1 MANNG
6 YISSSGINQIFTTGP
21 YTGSVVT
28 SSYSTSDGILFGPPI
43 DFFQSFISGTI
54 DEISTCNDVFKRYYY
69 DPINCPPGDCLAPI
83 ALSAT
88 VANCTNYDYNY
99 YFYFN
104 SSSAA
109 AEYSTIEYSTFSDF
123 SSNTGSLIVT
133 NSVGYRNLID
143 ISNLGL
149 LPIKTSN
156 VYFRVFNS
164 CSING
169 TSSYSNIV
177 SASCQTPP
185 PPTTPTFTVRLKNSM
200 VGTNNA
206 LYYTYNGTEY
216 VLFGNPYT
224 SNPDIFKNNTVNLDI
239 TTLSSLDIPFKTLFP
254 DNNVYTVIATA
265 SSTDLNGVV
274 YTSLN
279 DSTPQT
285 FYGDV
290 NQETNIYPYNFYYNT
305 KGTPDA
311 SITIDRSLWN
321 NSGLIEIKFT
331 NLTPSEEN
339 NPWGYTDTGGGGGQ
353 SYY

>member
-1 MANNG
+1 MAKNG

-21 YTGSVVT
+21 YKRSVVT
-28 SSYSTSDGILFGPPI
+28 SSYSTSGDILFGPTI
-43 DFFQSFISGTI
+43 DFFKSFISGTI

-133 NSVGYRNLID
+133 NSVGYTNPIN

-216 VLFGNPYT
+216 VLFG
-224 SNPDIFKNNTVNLDI
+224 DNTVNLYI
-239 TTLSSLDIPFKTLFP
+239 TTLSSLNIPFKTLFP

-265 SSTDLNGVV
+265 SSTALNGFV
-274 YTSLN
+274 TTILN

-285 FYGDV
+285 FHGDV

-321 NSGLIEIKFT
+321 DSGLIEIEFT
-331 NLTPSEEN
+331 NLIPSEEN
-339 NPWGYTDTGGGGGQ
+339 NPWGYRNIKGGGGA
-353 SYY
+353 SIY

>member
-69 DPINCPPGDCLAPI
+69 DPINCPPGDCLAPT

-88 VANCTNYDYNY
+88 VANCTNYDYKY

-133 NSVGYRNLID
+133 NSVGYTNLIN

-185 PPTTPTFTVRLKNSM
+185 PPTTSYFTVRLKNSM

-216 VLFGNPYT
+216 VLFG
-224 SNPDIFKNNTVNLDI
+224 SNTVFLGI
-239 TTLSSLDIPFKTLFP
+239 TTLSSLNIPFKTLFP
-254 DNNVYTVIATA
+254 DNNVYTVIVRDP
-265 SSTDLNGVV
+265 STTLNGFV
-274 YTSLN
+274 TTILN
-279 DSTPQT
+279 DSTPT
-285 FYGDV
+285 FYGEIV
-290 NQETNIYPYNFYYNT
+290 KQSTNTYPYNLYYNT
-305 KGTPDA
+305 EGTPDA

-321 NSGLIEIKFT
+321 SSGLIEIEFT
-331 NLTPSEEN
+331 NSTPSTEN
-339 NPWGYTDTGGGGGQ
+339 NPWGYIIIGDGGGS
-353 SYY
+353 SY

>member
-28 SSYSTSDGILFGPPI
+28 SSYSTSGDILFGPTI
-43 DFFQSFISGTI
+43 NFFQSFISGTI

-69 DPINCPPGDCLAPI
+69 DPINCPPGDCLAPT

-88 VANCTNYDYNY
+88 VANCTNYDYKY

-133 NSVGYRNLID
+133 NSVGYTNPIN

-185 PPTTPTFTVRLKNSM
+185 PPTTPTFTVRLKNNILNS
-200 VGTNNA
+200 NNA

-216 VLFGNPYT
+216 VLFGR
-224 SNPDIFKNNTVNLDI
+224 NTVKQDGTTSDLNI

-254 DNNVYTVIATA
+254 DNNVYTVIVRDPSTA
-265 SSTDLNGVV
+265 LNGFV
-274 YTSLN
+274 TTILN
-279 DSTPQT
+279 DSTPT
-285 FYGDV
+285 FYGEIV
-290 NQETNIYPYNFYYNT
+290 NQSTNTYPYNLYYNT
-305 KGTPDA
+305 EGTPDA

-321 NSGLIEIKFT
+321 NSGLIEIEFT
-331 NLTPSEEN
+331 NRTPLTEN
-339 NPWGYTDTGGGGGQ
+339 NPWGYRIIGGGGGQ
-353 SYY
+353 SY

>member
-21 YTGSVVT
+21 YKGSVVT
-28 SSYSTSDGILFGPPI
+28 SSYSNDNTLSGPI
-43 DFFQSFISGTI
+43 INFAQSFIPGVI
-54 DEISTCNDVFKRYYY
+54 DELSTCNDTFQRYYY
-69 DPINCPPGDCLAPI
+69 DPINCPIGNCLAPI

-104 SSSAA
+104 SSSVAA
-109 AEYSTIEYSTFSDF
+109 DYSTIEYSTFSDF

-133 NSVGYRNLID
+133 NSVGYANPINV
-143 ISNLGL
+143 SNLGL

-177 SASCQTPP
+177 SASCQTSP

-200 VGTNNA
+200 VGSNNA

-216 VLFGNPYT
+216 VLFGG
-224 SNPDIFKNNTVNLDI
+224 NTVNLNI
-239 TTLSSLDIPFKTLFP
+239 TTLSSLNIPFRTLFP
-254 DNNVYTVIATA
+254 YDNVYTVIATA
-265 SSTDLNGVV
+265 SSTAFNGFVTTILNEN
-274 YTSLN
+274 TL
-279 DSTPQT
+279 T
-285 FYGDV
+285 FYGETV
-290 NQETNIYPYNFYYNT
+290 NQSTNTYPYNLYYNT
-305 KGTPDA
+305 EGTPDA

-321 NSGLIEIKFT
+321 DSGLIEIEFT
-331 NLTPSEEN
+331 NLIPSEEN
-339 NPWGYTDTGGGGGQ
+339 NPWAYKILGDGGGA
-353 SYY
+353 SL

>member
-21 YTGSVVT
+21 YKRSVVT
-28 SSYSTSDGILFGPPI
+28 SSYSTSGDILFGPTI

-54 DEISTCNDVFKRYYY
+54 DELSTCNDTFKRYYY
-69 DPINCPPGDCLAPI
+69 DPINCPIGNCLAPI

-104 SSSAA
+104 SSSVAA
-109 AEYSTIEYSTFSDF
+109 DYSIIEYSTFSDF

-133 NSVGYRNLID
+133 NSVGYANPINV
-143 ISNLGL
+143 SNLGL

-164 CSING
+164 CIKNG

-177 SASCQTPP
+177 SASCQTSP
-185 PPTTPTFTVRLKNSM
+185 PPTTPTFTVRLKNSI

-216 VLFGNPYT
+216 VLFG
-224 SNPDIFKNNTVNLDI
+224 SNTVKQDGETSDLNI
-239 TTLSSLDIPFKTLFP
+239 TTLSSLDIPFRTLFP
-254 DNNVYTVIATA
+254 DNNVYTVIVRA
-265 SSTDLNGVV
+265 SSTALNGFV
-274 YTSLN
+274 TTILN
-279 DSTPQT
+279 ESTLT
-285 FYGDV
+285 FYGEIV
-290 NQETNIYPYNFYYNT
+290 NQSTNTYPYNLYYNT
-305 KGTPDA
+305 EGTPDA

-331 NLTPSEEN
+331 NLIPSEEN
-339 NPWGYTDTGGGGGQ
+339 NPWYYNPGGGGGAI
-353 SYY
+353 SY

>member
-21 YTGSVVT
+21 YNGSVVT
-28 SSYSTSDGILFGPPI
+28 SSYSNDNTLSGPI
-43 DFFQSFISGTI
+43 INFAQSFIPGVI
-54 DEISTCNDVFKRYYY
+54 DELSTCNDTFQRYYY
-69 DPINCPPGDCLAPI
+69 DPINCPIGNCLAPI

-104 SSSAA
+104 SSSVAA
-109 AEYSTIEYSTFSDF
+109 DYSTIEYSTFSDF

-133 NSVGYRNLID
+133 NSVGYANPINV
-143 ISNLGL
+143 SNLGL

-177 SASCQTPP
+177 SASCQTSP

-200 VGTNNA
+200 VGSNNA

-216 VLFGNPYT
+216 VLFGG
-224 SNPDIFKNNTVNLDI
+224 NTVNLTI
-239 TTLSSLDIPFKTLFP
+239 TTLSSLNIPFRTLFP
-254 DNNVYTVIATA
+254 YDNVYTIIATA
-265 SSTDLNGVV
+265 SSTTLNGFV
-274 YTSLN
+274 TTILN
-279 DSTPQT
+279 ESTPT
-285 FYGDV
+285 FYGEIV
-290 NQETNIYPYNFYYNT
+290 NQSTNTYPYNLYYNT
-305 KGTPDA
+305 EGTPDA
-311 SITIDRSLWN
+311 SIIIDRSLWN
-321 NSGLIEIKFT
+321 DSGLIEIEFT
-331 NLTPSEEN
+331 NLIPSEEN
-339 NPWGYTDTGGGGGQ
+339 NPWAYKILGDGGGA
-353 SYY
+353 SL

>member
-21 YTGSVVT
+21 YKGSVVT
-28 SSYSTSDGILFGPPI
+28 SSYSNGNTLSGPTI
-43 DFFQSFISGTI
+43 NFAQSFISGTI
-54 DEISTCNDVFKRYYY
+54 DELSTCNDTFQRYYY
-69 DPINCPPGDCLAPI
+69 DPINCPIGNCLAPI

-88 VANCTNYDYNY
+88 VANCTNYDYKY

-104 SSSAA
+104 SSSVAA
-109 AEYSTIEYSTFSDF
+109 DYSTIEYSTFSDF

-133 NSVGYRNLID
+133 NSVGYTSSINV
-143 ISNLGL
+143 SNLGL

-164 CSING
+164 CSISG

-200 VGTNNA
+200 VESNNA

-216 VLFGNPYT
+216 VLFGG
-224 SNPDIFKNNTVNLDI
+224 NTVNLNI
-239 TTLSSLDIPFKTLFP
+239 TTLNSLNIPFRTLFP
-254 DNNVYTVIATA
+254 YNNVYTVIATA
-265 SSTDLNGVV
+265 SSTAFNGFVTTILNEN
-274 YTSLN
+274 TL
-279 DSTPQT
+279 T
-285 FYGDV
+285 FYGETV
-290 NQETNIYPYNFYYNT
+290 NQSTNTYPYNLYYNT
-305 KGTPDA
+305 EGTPDA

-321 NSGLIEIKFT
+321 DSGLIEMEFT
-331 NLTPSEEN
+331 NLIPSEEN
-339 NPWGYTDTGGGGGQ
+339 NPWFNYPLGGGGISSGI
-353 SYY
+353 

>member
-1 MANNG
+1 MAKNG

-28 SSYSTSDGILFGPPI
+28 SSYSTSGGILFGPPI

-69 DPINCPPGDCLAPI
+69 DPINCPPPGDCLAPT

-133 NSVGYRNLID
+133 NSVGYTNPIN

-216 VLFGNPYT
+216 VLFG
-224 SNPDIFKNNTVNLDI
+224 DNTVNLNI

-265 SSTDLNGVV
+265 SSTALNGFV
-274 YTSLN
+274 TTILN
-279 DSTPQT
+279 DSTPT
-285 FYGDV
+285 FYGEIV
-290 NQETNIYPYNFYYNT
+290 KQSTNTYPYNLYYNT
-305 KGTPDA
+305 EGTPDA

-321 NSGLIEIKFT
+321 NSGLIEIEFT
-331 NLTPSEEN
+331 SLVPSED
-339 NPWGYTDTGGGGGQ
+339 NPWGYIIIGDGGGP
-353 SYY
+353 SY

>member
-21 YTGSVVT
+21 YNGSVVT
-28 SSYSTSDGILFGPPI
+28 SSYSNDNTLSGPI
-43 DFFQSFISGTI
+43 INFAQSFIPGVI
-54 DEISTCNDVFKRYYY
+54 DELSTCNDTFQRYYY
-69 DPINCPPGDCLAPI
+69 DPINCPIGNCLAPI

-104 SSSAA
+104 SSSVAA
-109 AEYSTIEYSTFSDF
+109 DYSTIEYSTFSDF

-133 NSVGYRNLID
+133 NSVGYANPINV
-143 ISNLGL
+143 SNLGL

-177 SASCQTPP
+177 SASCQTSP

-200 VGTNNA
+200 VGSNNA

-216 VLFGNPYT
+216 VLFGG
-224 SNPDIFKNNTVNLDI
+224 NTVNLTI
-239 TTLSSLDIPFKTLFP
+239 TTLSSLNIPFRTLFP
-254 DNNVYTVIATA
+254 YDNVYTIIATA
-265 SSTDLNGVV
+265 SSTTLNGFV
-274 YTSLN
+274 TTILN
-279 DSTPQT
+279 ESTLT
-285 FYGDV
+285 FYGETV
-290 NQETNIYPYNFYYNT
+290 NQSTNTYPYNLYYNT
-305 KGTPDA
+305 EGTPDA

-321 NSGLIEIKFT
+321 DSGLIEMEFT

-339 NPWGYTDTGGGGGQ
+339 NPWYYTLEGGGGAV
-353 SYY
+353 SY

>member
-21 YTGSVVT
+21 YKGSVVT
-28 SSYSTSDGILFGPPI
+28 SSYSNDNTLSGPI
-43 DFFQSFISGTI
+43 INFAQSFIPGVI
-54 DEISTCNDVFKRYYY
+54 DELSTCNDTFQRYYY
-69 DPINCPPGDCLAPI
+69 DPINCPIGNCLAPI

-104 SSSAA
+104 SSSVAA
-109 AEYSTIEYSTFSDF
+109 DYSTIEYSTFSDF

-133 NSVGYRNLID
+133 NSVGYANPINV
-143 ISNLGL
+143 SNLGL

-185 PPTTPTFTVRLKNSM
+185 PPTTSYFTVRLKNSM

-216 VLFGNPYT
+216 VLFGG
-224 SNPDIFKNNTVNLDI
+224 NTVNLDI
-239 TTLSSLDIPFKTLFP
+239 TTLSSLNIPFRTLFP
-254 DNNVYTVIATA
+254 YDNVYTIIATA
-265 SSTDLNGVV
+265 SSTTLNGFV
-274 YTSLN
+274 TTILN
-279 DSTPQT
+279 ESTPT
-285 FYGDV
+285 FYGEIV
-290 NQETNIYPYNFYYNT
+290 NQSTNTYPYNLYYNT
-305 KGTPDA
+305 EGTPDA
-311 SITIDRSLWN
+311 SIIIDRSLWN
-321 NSGLIEIKFT
+321 DSGLIEIEFT
-331 NLTPSEEN
+331 NLIPSEEN
-339 NPWGYTDTGGGGGQ
+339 NPWYYNLGGEGGAI
-353 SYY
+353 SY

>member
-21 YTGSVVT
+21 YKGSVVT
-28 SSYSTSDGILFGPPI
+28 SSYSNDNTLSGPI
-43 DFFQSFISGTI
+43 INFAQSFIPGVI
-54 DEISTCNDVFKRYYY
+54 DELSTCNDTFQRYYY
-69 DPINCPPGDCLAPI
+69 DPINCPIGNCLAPI

-104 SSSAA
+104 SSSVAA
-109 AEYSTIEYSTFSDF
+109 DYSTIEYSTFSDF

-133 NSVGYRNLID
+133 NSVGYANPINV
-143 ISNLGL
+143 SNLGL

-177 SASCQTPP
+177 SASCQTSP

-200 VGTNNA
+200 VGSNNA

-216 VLFGNPYT
+216 VLFGG
-224 SNPDIFKNNTVNLDI
+224 NTVNLTI
-239 TTLSSLDIPFKTLFP
+239 TTLSSLNIPFRTLFP
-254 DNNVYTVIATA
+254 YDNVYTIIATA
-265 SSTDLNGVV
+265 SSTTLNGFV
-274 YTSLN
+274 TTILN
-279 DSTPQT
+279 ESTPT
-285 FYGDV
+285 FYGEIV
-290 NQETNIYPYNFYYNT
+290 NQSTNTYPYNLYYNT
-305 KGTPDA
+305 EGTPDA
-311 SITIDRSLWN
+311 SIIIDRSLWN
-321 NSGLIEIKFT
+321 DSGLIEIEFT
-331 NLTPSEEN
+331 NLIPSEEN
-339 NPWGYTDTGGGGGQ
+339 NPWAYKILGDGGGA
-353 SYY
+353 SL

>member
-21 YTGSVVT
+21 YNGSVVT
-28 SSYSTSDGILFGPPI
+28 SSYSNSNTLSGPI
-43 DFFQSFISGTI
+43 INFAQSFIPGVI
-54 DEISTCNDVFKRYYY
+54 DELSTCNDTFQRYYY
-69 DPINCPPGDCLAPI
+69 DPINCPIGNCLAPI

-104 SSSAA
+104 SSSVAA
-109 AEYSTIEYSTFSDF
+109 DYSTIEYSTFSDF

-133 NSVGYRNLID
+133 NSVGYANPINV
-143 ISNLGL
+143 SNLGL

-177 SASCQTPP
+177 SASCQTSP

-200 VGTNNA
+200 VGSNNA

-216 VLFGNPYT
+216 VLFGG
-224 SNPDIFKNNTVNLDI
+224 NTVNLTI
-239 TTLSSLDIPFKTLFP
+239 TTLSSLNIPFRTLFP
-254 DNNVYTVIATA
+254 YDNVYTIIATA
-265 SSTDLNGVV
+265 SSTTLNGFV
-274 YTSLN
+274 TTILN
-279 DSTPQT
+279 ESTPT
-285 FYGDV
+285 FYGEIV
-290 NQETNIYPYNFYYNT
+290 NQSTNTYPYNLYYNT
-305 KGTPDA
+305 EGTPDA
-311 SITIDRSLWN
+311 SIIIDRSLWN
-321 NSGLIEIKFT
+321 DSGLIEIEFT
-331 NLTPSEEN
+331 NLIPSEEN
-339 NPWGYTDTGGGGGQ
+339 NPWAYKILGDGGGA
-353 SYY
+353 SL